1 MPQQQHNSAAGRPI
15 LQLRNVSKH
24 FGAVSALT
32 DIELEVHAGEVVA
45 LVGDN
50 GAGKSTLV
58 KILAGVHQPT
68 SGTIEFDGN
77 PVTLD
82 SPGKALEYGIATV
95 FQDLALCENLDVVAN
110 LFLGHEISPF
120 QLDEVAMEV
129 KAWTLLQE
137 LAARI
142 PSVREPVA
150 SLSGGQRQ
158 TVAIARSLLL
168 NPKII
173 MLDEPTAALG
183 VAQTAEVLN
192 LIERVASAGL
202 ASSSSVTTWK
212 TFAPSPTV
220 SWCCVSGATKGSSR
234 PMLLIRIWSPRSPAR
249 RKTPSHAGLNVN
261 HSQRLPERCN
271 FMNSKTASHTALDRS
286 DERVRHDE
294 GLFGALRA
302 QITRIKTGDLG
313 TAPVIA
319 GLIVISLVFTFLNP
333 VYIAPNNLVNLLF
346 DCATVGFISLGIV
359 CVLMLGEI
367 DLSVGSMSGLA
378 SAIVGVLWVNAGWP
392 LAGAI
397 AVALACGVAV
407 GLVYAL
413 LYTRVGMPSFVATL
427 AGLLALLGMQLY
439 ILGPS
444 GSINLPYTSPLVRFG
459 QLLVMPGWFSH
470 LMALLPGLAI
480 LIFGLKKRSRRL
492 AANLSAEGVSSLVA
506 RAIALTII
514 FEAAVLY
521 LNQGRGIPWIFGLF
535 VACVMILN
543 YALKRTKWGRSMFA
557 VGGNREAA
565 RRSGIN
571 VRAIYVSA
579 FVLCTTLATFGG
591 ILAASRLASAS
602 QQAGTGDVN
611 LNAIAAAVIG
621 GTSLFGGRGSAWSAL
636 LGIIVIQSISNGL
649 TLLNLPSSLRYII
662 TGAVLAIA
670 VIIDSLARRSRVSHG
685 RA

>member
-1 MPQQQHNSAAGRPI
+1 
-15 LQLRNVSKH
+15 
-24 FGAVSALT
+24 
-32 DIELEVHAGEVVA
+32 
-45 LVGDN
+45 
-50 GAGKSTLV
+50 
-58 KILAGVHQPT
+58 
-68 SGTIEFDGN
+68 
-77 PVTLD
+77 
-82 SPGKALEYGIATV
+82 
-95 FQDLALCENLDVVAN
+95 
-110 LFLGHEISPF
+110 
-120 QLDEVAMEV
+120 
-129 KAWTLLQE
+129 
-137 LAARI
+137 
-142 PSVREPVA
+142 
-150 SLSGGQRQ
+150 
-158 TVAIARSLLL
+158 
-168 NPKII
+168 
-173 MLDEPTAALG
+173 
-183 VAQTAEVLN
+183 
-192 LIERVASAGL
+192 
-202 ASSSSVTTWK
+202 
-212 TFAPSPTV
+212 
-220 SWCCVSGATKGSSR
+220 
-234 PMLLIRIWSPRSPAR
+234 
-249 RKTPSHAGLNVN
+249 
-261 HSQRLPERCN
+261 
-271 FMNSKTASHTALDRS
+271 MNSKTASHTALDRS

-621 GTSLFGGRGSAWSAL
+621 GSSLMGGVGRITGTLIGAMILGLIKSGFTFVGVDAYVQDIIK
-636 LGIIVIQSISNGL
+636 GIIIVA
-649 TLLNLPSSLRYII
+649 
-662 TGAVLAIA
+662 AVT
-670 VIIDSLARRSRVSHG
+670 IDMRRNRKKH
-685 RA
+685 